1 MYYFLIAAIINCCK
15 LSGLKQCGLL
25 NLSENQS
32 ANSAVYLLEA
42 LGENPFPCFLSVWRL
57 DIFVSEDTFLG
68 SGTCI
73 TLTWAFVFTYSPL
86 LGRNYSSIKVRA
98 IIFCKVTCLQSHR

>member
-32 ANSAVYLLEA
+32 VNSAVYLLEA
-42 LGENPFPCFLSVWRL
+42 LGRIHFLASFLSGGL
-57 DIFVSEDTFLG
+57 TFLFQK
-68 SGTCI
+68 TH
-73 TLTWAFVFTYSPL
+73 F
-86 LGRNYSSIKVRA
+86 
-98 IIFCKVTCLQSHR
+98 